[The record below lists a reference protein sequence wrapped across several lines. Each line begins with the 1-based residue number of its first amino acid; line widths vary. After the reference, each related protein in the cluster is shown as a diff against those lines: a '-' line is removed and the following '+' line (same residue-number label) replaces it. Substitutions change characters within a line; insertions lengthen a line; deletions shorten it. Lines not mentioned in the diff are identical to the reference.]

1 MAVAQLFRYPVKS
14 MLGESLSRAHI
25 GATGVVGDRAYA
37 LIDVE
42 TGTVASAKV
51 PRRWSALLDFSARFV
66 AEPVEGAAP
75 PPVEITF
82 PDGSVLRS
90 DDEKIDHALTAV
102 LGRAVRLATVPP
114 DGAYF
119 EELWPDIE
127 GLAPQKLIDSTE
139 TRREETGEVI
149 SRFDISAFGAKG
161 TFFDLSALHVLTG
174 STLDRLRELAP
185 DATFD
190 ARRYR
195 PNIVLRDQDTG
206 RRAPAGGGRIE
217 PGFVENDWPG
227 RTATLGDAK
236 VRFSFA
242 TMRCVMTTLGQG
254 DLPRDPDTLRA
265 IATHNRIE
273 IPQIGGMWA
282 CAGVYADVVA
292 PGDVAVGDPH
302 VEVPAS

>member
-1 MAVAQLFRYPVKS
+1 MTVAELHRYPVKS
-14 MLGESLSRAHI
+14 MLGESLSRARI
-25 GATGVVGDRAYA
+25 GPTGVVGDRAYA

-51 PRRWSALLDFSARFV
+51 PRRWAGLLDFSARFV
-66 AEPVEGAAP
+66 VEPVEGEAP

-90 DDEKIDHALTAV
+90 DDEKIDHALTTA
-102 LGRAVRLATVPP
+102 LGRPVRLATVPP

-127 GLAPQKLIDSTE
+127 GLAPQKLIDATT
-139 TRREETGEVI
+139 TRHEETGEVI
-149 SRFDISAFGAKG
+149 SRFDISAFGATG
-161 TFFDLSALHVLTG
+161 TFFDLSALHVLTA

-185 DATFD
+185 GATFD

-195 PNIVLRDQDTG
+195 PNIVLRDQPT
-206 RRAPAGGGRIE
+206 
-217 PGFVENDWPG
+217 GFVENDWPG
-227 RTATLGDAK
+227 RTATLGDAQ

-254 DLPRDPDTLRA
+254 DLPRDPDTLRTVA
-265 IATHNRIE
+265 KHNRIE
-273 IPQIGGMWA
+273 IPQIGGVWA

-292 PGDVAVGDPH
+292 PGELAVGDAAQ
-302 VEVPAS
+302 VPAG